1 MVTTTTVLLVE
12 DHPVVLRGM
21 RALTEEQED
30 LDVVG
35 EATTASEAVELAR
48 TLHPDLTVLP
58 VRLGGTHSGVELCRT
73 IKTVCGSRVVVFTS
87 FTRSVDIQLAL
98 LAGADALVS
107 KTASTQAFIAAL
119 HQVTVGGQTLVL
131 GHDVAS
137 SMPASQFAGSQAL
150 TDREREI
157 LQLVIDGLTNPAV
170 AARLTIEVSTVKT
183 HVRSILRKLGVENR
197 RDLLRED
204 D

>member
-1 MVTTTTVLLVE
+1 MRTATTVLLVE

-21 RALTEEQED
+21 RALAHEQDD
-30 LDVVG
+30 LHVVG
-35 EATTASEAVELAR
+35 EATTADEAVEMAR
-48 TLHPDLTVLP
+48 DLHPDITVLP

-73 IKTVCGSRVVVFTS
+73 IKTVCDSRVIVFTS

-107 KTASTQAFIAAL
+107 KTASTGAFISAL
-119 HQVTVGGQTLVL
+119 HQVTVGGQTVVL
-131 GHDVAS
+131 GKDVAS
-137 SMPASQFAGSQAL
+137 SMQASQFAGSEAL

-157 LQLVIDGLTNPAV
+157 LQLIIEGLTNPAI
-170 AARLTIEVSTVKT
+170 ATRLTIEVTTVKT

-197 RDLLRED
+197 RDLLREED
-204 D
+204 